1 MQRYKKNVKIPRFPL
16 INFKKSYLLKKKNEN
31 RRDNDDI
38 EWFKY

>member
-1 MQRYKKNVKIPRFPL
+1 MQRYKKNVKFPRFTL
-16 INFKKSYLLKKKNEN
+16 INFKKKLSFKEKNEN